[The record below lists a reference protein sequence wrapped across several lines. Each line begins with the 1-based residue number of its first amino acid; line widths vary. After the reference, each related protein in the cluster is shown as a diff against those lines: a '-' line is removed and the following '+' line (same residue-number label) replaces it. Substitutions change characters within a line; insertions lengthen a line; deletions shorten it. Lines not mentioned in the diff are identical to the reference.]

1 MLPVVNNLGQ
11 REGEGVWGQQERK
24 GGPQNSLKKRASPQK
39 EPMIR
44 FVLTYVSDDFKMKK
58 KYKEFF
64 FYMEVFSR
72 KYFCHTFFF
81 SELKKKLSI
90 HTFQTILRIFF
101 SSKNLIGL
109 FAEMPLSANLFQ
121 LWPLIQKHV
130 GSRGATSVGGAG
142 CGVRQGEATRP

>member
-64 FYMEVFSR
+64 FYMEVFFEKILLS
-72 KYFCHTFFF
+72 YIFFF
-81 SELKKKLSI
+81 RIKKEI
-90 HTFQTILRIFF
+90 EHTYVSDDFENIFF
-101 SSKNLIGL
+101 IEKSDRVI
-109 FAEMPLSANLFQ
+109 
-121 LWPLIQKHV
+121 
-130 GSRGATSVGGAG
+130 
-142 CGVRQGEATRP
+142 C